1 VSDNGKENSV
11 LQSSSR
17 NVRSGSFP
25 EVIDLEIKPMIER
38 DGGSIELVSIDETG
52 IVKVRLSGACSKC
65 SASSIT
71 LHGGIERILRKRFPE
86 IKSAALADA

>member
-1 VSDNGKENSV
+1 MNQD
-11 LQSSSR
+11 LI
-17 NVRSGSFP
+17 VRVQ
-25 EVIDLEIKPMIER
+25 EVIDAEIKPMIER

-71 LHGGIERILRKRFPE
+71 LQGGIERILRKRFPE
-86 IKSAALADA
+86 IQSAALA

>member
-1 VSDNGKENSV
+1 MNQDFI
-11 LQSSSR
+11 
-17 NVRSGSFP
+17 VRVQ

-86 IKSAALADA
+86 IKSAALA

>member
-1 VSDNGKENSV
+1 MNQD
-11 LQSSSR
+11 LI
-17 NVRSGSFP
+17 VRVQ
-25 EVIDLEIKPMIER
+25 EVIDDEIKPMIER

-86 IKSAALADA
+86 IQSAALA

>member
-1 VSDNGKENSV
+1 MNQD
-11 LQSSSR
+11 LI
-17 NVRSGSFP
+17 VRVQ

-38 DGGSIELVSIDETG
+38 DGGSIELVSIDEAG

-86 IKSAALADA
+86 IQSAALA

>member
-1 VSDNGKENSV
+1 MNQD
-11 LQSSSR
+11 LI
-17 NVRSGSFP
+17 VRVQ

-65 SASSIT
+65 SATSIT

-86 IKSAALADA
+86 IKSAALA

>member
-1 VSDNGKENSV
+1 MNQDLIIRV
-11 LQSSSR
+11 Q
-17 NVRSGSFP
+17 

-38 DGGSIELVSIDETG
+38 DGGSIELISIDEQG
-52 IVKVRLSGACSKC
+52 IVKVRLNGACSKC

-86 IKSAALADA
+86 IQSAALADA

>member
-1 VSDNGKENSV
+1 MNQDLIIRV
-11 LQSSSR
+11 Q
-17 NVRSGSFP
+17 

-38 DGGSIELVSIDETG
+38 DGGSIELISIDEQG
-52 IVKVRLSGACSKC
+52 VVKVRLNGACSKC

-86 IKSAALADA
+86 IQSAALADA

>member
-1 VSDNGKENSV
+1 
-11 LQSSSR
+11 LI
-17 NVRSGSFP
+17 VRVQ

-86 IKSAALADA
+86 IQSAALA

>member
-1 VSDNGKENSV
+1 MNADLIHRV
-11 LQSSSR
+11 Q
-17 NVRSGSFP
+17 
-25 EVIDLEIKPMIER
+25 EVIDAEIRPMIER
-38 DGGSIELVSIDETG
+38 DGGSIELVSIDEQG

-86 IKSAALADA
+86 IHSAALA

>member
-1 VSDNGKENSV
+1 MNTDLIIRV
-11 LQSSSR
+11 Q
-17 NVRSGSFP
+17 
-25 EVIDLEIKPMIER
+25 EVINTEIKPMIER
-38 DGGSIELVSIDETG
+38 DGGSIELVSVDEQG

-86 IKSAALADA
+86 ITAAALA

>member
-1 VSDNGKENSV
+1 MNQDLIIRV
-11 LQSSSR
+11 Q
-17 NVRSGSFP
+17 

-52 IVKVRLSGACSKC
+52 IVKVQLSGACSKC

-86 IKSAALADA
+86 IQSAALA

>member
-1 VSDNGKENSV
+1 MNADLIHRV
-11 LQSSSR
+11 Q
-17 NVRSGSFP
+17 
-25 EVIDLEIKPMIER
+25 EVIDAEIRPMIER
-38 DGGSIELVSIDETG
+38 DGGSIELVSIDEKG

-86 IKSAALADA
+86 IHSAALA